1 MKKIIAIKTYSRVH
15 NQIKKRMNFRKG
27 DKVKFLNDVGEGVIV
42 RFQDKN
48 IAIVHNNDGFEVPVL
63 MSELLKVEDQ
73 YTFDD
78 NNQDSVVQEETHF
91 LSSPEKNIE
100 ADDIGEDGLNTDRKA
115 YVFFAIVPKNQD
127 DILSSDLSIY
137 LINDSNFRLLYSISR
152 AEGEF
157 QNLLAYGT
165 LEDNTKIQ
173 LTDIR
178 RDELNDYEE
187 INFQIIFYRKGNYY
201 LLNPLNKSWNL
212 KPSRFYK
219 EKSFAEN
226 DFFHDKAFIYEITKE
241 EINLADHISDD
252 DIERAKKE
260 KERKEPKKVY
270 QSNKKGKD
278 EEIEEIDLH
287 IQELTDN
294 YSNLSNAEILDIQ
307 MSRFTTALEGAILS
321 GTRRIVFIHGV
332 GNGRLK
338 HEILK
343 TLNRKYPKLQYQ
355 DASFKEYG
363 YGATLVMLK

>member
-1 MKKIIAIKTYSRVH
+1 MSFK
-15 NQIKKRMNFRKG
+15 KG

-63 MSELLKVEDQ
+63 MNELLKIEEHYV
-73 YTFDD
+73 FDD
-78 NNQDSVVQEETHF
+78 KQDREGDDENHSSQAIKETIE
-91 LSSPEKNIE
+91 PE
-100 ADDIGEDGLNTDRKA
+100 DMDEDGLNTDHYA
-115 YVFFAIVPKNQD
+115 SIFFAVVPKD
-127 DILSSDLSIY
+127 KEDILNSDLKIF
-137 LINDSNFRLLYSISR
+137 LINDSNFRVLYSISR
-152 AEGEF
+152 KEGEF
-157 QNLLAYGT
+157 QSLMAYGN

-173 LTDIR
+173 LADIK
-178 RDELNDYEE
+178 RDELNDFEE
-187 INFQIIFYRKGNYY
+187 INFQIIFFRKGNYY
-201 LLNPLNKSWNL
+201 LLNPVNRTWNV

-219 EKSFAEN
+219 ENSFTEN
-226 DFFHDKAFIYEITKE
+226 DFFHEKAFIYEITKE
-241 EINLADHISDD
+241 QINLADHISDD
-252 DIERAKKE
+252 DIEKAKKE

-270 QSNKKGKD
+270 QSSKKGKD

-287 IQELTDN
+287 IQELTDD
-294 YSNLSNAEILDIQ
+294 YSNLTNAEILDIQ

-321 GTRRIVFIHGV
+321 GTKRIVFIHGV

-343 TLNRKYPKLQYQ
+343 TLNRKYPKLRYQ